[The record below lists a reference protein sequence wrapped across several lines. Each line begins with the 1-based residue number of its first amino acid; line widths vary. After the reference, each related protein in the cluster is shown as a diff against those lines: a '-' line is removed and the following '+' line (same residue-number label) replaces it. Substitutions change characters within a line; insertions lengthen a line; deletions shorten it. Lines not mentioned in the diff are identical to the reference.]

1 MVMKGE
7 SVIEYCLFSL
17 MLILVVIFLMRFRH
31 IDVYKL
37 VIGLVTVGKNVSQ
50 GCVCVLVES

>member
-1 MVMKGE
+1 
-7 SVIEYCLFSL
+7 